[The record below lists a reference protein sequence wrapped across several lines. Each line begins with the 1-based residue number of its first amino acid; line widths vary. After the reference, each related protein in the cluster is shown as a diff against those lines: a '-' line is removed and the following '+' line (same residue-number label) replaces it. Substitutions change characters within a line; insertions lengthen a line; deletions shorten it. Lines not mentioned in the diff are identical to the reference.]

1 MSDPAER
8 IIDHRRLPRGSPPSV
23 TTGQRRVAARRPGTG
38 FRRSLSSS
46 TQIAEA
52 YVESPAPR
60 TFHRSRGSLK
70 RITRDLARVTGNQD
84 FQAFFNAIEQAPR
97 QFLRRRPQRRRRPN
111 RHSECTRLRRTLRNS
126 ASRHAMLSSAE
137 AQGESSPAARPACA
151 SPHAKTATAYPSSRP
166 ACRAPCTRTQSPRPP
181 MRPSRHRRRFR
192 RRHLQRWRW
201 RVLSQ
206 ASRCPACARSH
217 NE

>member
-1 MSDPAER
+1 MTIAGCR
-8 IIDHRRLPRGSPPSV
+8 
-23 TTGQRRVAARRPGTG
+23 TAARHFLQQANAEWRLGDLG
-38 FRRSLSSS
+38 QASEKARGAAA
-46 TQIAEA
+46 QIAKARAESLEA
-52 YVESPAPR
+52 P
-60 TFHRSRGSLK
+60 TCHRCRGGLK
-70 RITRDLARVTGNQD
+70 RIVRDLARVTGSQD
-84 FQAFFNAIEQAPR
+84 FQAFSNAIEQAPR

-137 AQGESSPAARPACA
+137 AQGESSPAVRPACA

-192 RRHLQRWRW
+192 
-201 RVLSQ
+201 
-206 ASRCPACARSH
+206 
-217 NE
+217 